1 MFPSRGSNFDKQLSS
16 PSSPPSLSPSTS
28 PVPNFAS
35 TTYVGPPPLIPTIIP
50 SSNTSISSPGAP
62 IRRPPLP
69 TTLPSFPGSG
79 TSSPSVKTPL
89 ASPNLATYRAPEELV
104 NSDNGNYF
112 AGPSTSALAPVSEQA
127 VEAHDEDDDT
137 ETLDG
142 HEVNEGENSTL
153 PLIPDHGEMDEEIRT
168 YFQEEATD
176 GSEEGKSDT
185 ELELVIDLPEP
196 EAGNSEQHEEPHVVD
211 PQDGNEVAGAEV
223 DEDEEDDEEEDEEG
237 EDEIAEEFQ
246 ARPQLR
252 EGAAVAFNA
261 GGRRAIQLDA
271 NGDQNA
277 HPIRD
282 ILKRAALVQLRK
294 ICISGI
300 IYTFVVVC
308 IVFSVAVLL
317 FLGQKLLLPIRWKTR
332 EPLSNISIDLLF
344 LNVALP
350 YTMTYFHATAT
361 TSYFF
366 GLRRNTLRKKF
377 SLSRIVYGSSKD
389 ASILVED
396 YDGSFRRVPNTD
408 DLAIPWDIPATVAV
422 TATGK
427 PVNEEAMIL
436 MTQQDMETVQT
447 KHSIRQD
454 FTAVYISPYFRYRM
468 ILFVSILWTFG
479 ALCLG
484 TSVTLPILIG

>member
-271 NGDQNA
+271 NGVSKYNA
-277 HPIRD
+277 SKGD
-282 ILKRAALVQLRK
+282 
-294 ICISGI
+294 
-300 IYTFVVVC
+300 VVH
-308 IVFSVAVLL
+308 
-317 FLGQKLLLPIRWKTR
+317 QRPT
-332 EPLSNISIDLLF
+332 
-344 LNVALP
+344 
-350 YTMTYFHATAT
+350 
-361 TSYFF
+361 
-366 GLRRNTLRKKF
+366 
-377 SLSRIVYGSSKD
+377 GSEC
-389 ASILVED
+389 ASH
-396 YDGSFRRVPNTD
+396 T
-408 DLAIPWDIPATVAV
+408 
-422 TATGK
+422 
-427 PVNEEAMIL
+427 
-436 MTQQDMETVQT
+436 
-447 KHSIRQD
+447 
-454 FTAVYISPYFRYRM
+454 
-468 ILFVSILWTFG
+468 
-479 ALCLG
+479 
-484 TSVTLPILIG
+484 